1 MTELEHYQE
10 HLNQLRFYSKL
21 SILTS
26 SLPFMEYFDANI
38 SHFQIT
44 VVDDGVD
51 LDDSD
56 FSASLP
62 LSLIKKEFKTPIDYL
77 SNYVHLMGH
86 RLFNE
91 KGYFWHANRIPK
103 NSFSESAH
111 GLIEDIYLQRLF
123 RASVPIYANRFYE
136 IFLAYNHMQNYRHPE
151 VRMLLNSMLTETP
164 HPDLPHQLA
173 SIHKFVQISDPLDQ
187 ETFNLYIRYWYGL
200 MRFPEFVELVEKYDA

>member
-1 MTELEHYQE
+1 MTELEYYQA
-10 HLNQLRFYSKL
+10 HMDQLRIDSKL
-21 SILTS
+21 LILST
-26 SLPFMEYFDANI
+26 SLPFAEYLDKNI
-38 SHFQIT
+38 LRFKIT
-44 VVDDGVD
+44 VVEDGID

-56 FSASLP
+56 FGASLP

-123 RASVPIYANRFYE
+123 RASIPIYANRFYE

-151 VRMLLNSMLTETP
+151 VRMLLNSLLTETP

-200 MRFPEFVELVEKYDA
+200 MKFPEFAELVEKYDA